1 MIHITQACVDLLAA
15 AINECDAMMLAED
28 RRNDIER
35 SHSHSHSRM
44 ADSVRVPHH
53 SERRKTIRDHRI
65 KLVELF
71 VKITGKDPWAN
82 VPF

>member
-35 SHSHSHSRM
+35 SHSRM
-44 ADSVRVPHH
+44 SDTVRVPHH
-53 SERRKTIRDHRI
+53 DARRKALRNHRI
-65 KLVELF
+65 DLVNIY

>member
-15 AINECDAMMLAED
+15 AVDECDTMMLAEL

-35 SHSHSHSRM
+35 SHSRM
-44 ADSVRVPHH
+44 ADSIRVPHH
-53 SERRKTIRDHRI
+53 DARRKALRNHRI
-65 KLVELF
+65 DLVNIY
-71 VKITGKDPWAN
+71 VKMTGQDPWKD